1 MGMVE
6 DRLLTMKEA
15 CEFLQ
20 VSHATVYRWVNE
32 GRLKAYKAGRAIR
45 FRKEDLLGTLEEWT
59 PDDNVPRR
67 KGESRPGKIRPVTSS
82 EGGEA

>member
-1 MGMVE
+1 MAE

-20 VSHATVYRWVNE
+20 VSHATVYRWINE

-45 FRKEDLLGTLEEWT
+45 FRKEDLLAALEEWK
-59 PDDNVPRR
+59 PDPNVPRR
-67 KGESRPGKIRPVTSS
+67 WPDEPKGDTGPLPPLPAFEDPS
-82 EGGEA
+82 